1 MDCARWGDKNEFRE
15 SALAIRDWLSG
26 RMDFLRDYRENPQ
39 EYCKVTLRYGFS
51 DMDIYIRKGEKIG
64 FVPVKEYGEYLYSS
78 IRKRYGEV
86 DGWNGEDGQRLTED
100 TVIDHDQVFIP
111 FDE

>member
-1 MDCARWGDKNEFRE
+1 M
-15 SALAIRDWLSG
+15 
-26 RMDFLRDYRENPQ
+26 
-39 EYCKVTLRYGFS
+39 
-51 DMDIYIRKGEKIG
+51 
-64 FVPVKEYGEYLYSS
+64 YSS